1 LWLTVALVAVPFVA
15 VVISLVGHP
24 WHPSGDQAVEL
35 LRIRDVGGRH
45 TPLLGMSSRWGWAH
59 PGPLLFWL
67 LWPFYRVL
75 GTNGVLVGV
84 AAVNLA
90 SVVGFVL
97 VAYRRGGDLGA
108 LLGGLTA
115 LLVVH
120 AVGPDL
126 LIDPWNPWVAFL
138 PFVWFLGLVWLTTC
152 GEAGAP
158 AMAVGVGSFV
168 VQAHFG
174 YAPLVAGLLI
184 LAVVATARR
193 SGERRSPLLWAG
205 LVGAVCWAPVI
216 LQEAIGHPR
225 NLSALVSFV
234 RHPSEAAA
242 GWTTAVGTMGSE
254 LRPFGPWISGHET
267 TALGTVRT
275 GSTIWAFATIA
286 AVIAAAWWARKR
298 GARDAVGL
306 AVVVLLAIAIAVIA
320 TDRVTGLFAPYVLRW
335 WRGVAALAY
344 LSIAWS
350 LLFGLGKRSIA
361 VLAERVTLVG
371 IAAVVVLSLFQLP
384 VEAPEALVSTATGAV
399 TPSTAAALHHDR
411 RYLVRGVE
419 SGTLA
424 DPGSGLL
431 LALASRGYH
440 VFSDRSPQAALTYGS
455 WRVANA
461 GDVDA
466 IVTMVSVRDVA
477 AGWQA
482 PPHSRVVA
490 TFDPPRAK
498 GTGYVV
504 FVSPVDTRTAVT

>member
-1 LWLTVALVAVPFVA
+1 LTVALVAVPFVA

-84 AAVNLA
+84 AAINLA
-90 SVVGFVL
+90 SVAGFVL
-97 VAYRRGGDLGA
+97 VAYRRGGELGA
-108 LLGGLTA
+108 ALGGLTA

-138 PFVWFLGLVWLTTC
+138 PFVLFLGLVWLTTC
-152 GEAGAP
+152 GEAGAL
-158 AMAVGVGSFV
+158 ALAVGVGSFV
-168 VQAHFG
+168 AQVHFG
-174 YAPLVAGLLI
+174 YLPLVAGLLLLA
-184 LAVVATARR
+184 LAVTARR
-193 SGERRSPLLWAG
+193 SRGRRGPLLWAA

-216 LQEAIGHPR
+216 LQEAVGHPR
-225 NLSALVSFV
+225 NLSGLLSFI

-254 LRPFGPWISGHET
+254 LRPWGPWITGHET
-267 TALGTVRT
+267 NALGTVRT

-286 AVIAAAWWARKR
+286 AVMAAAWWANKR
-298 GARDAVGL
+298 GARQAVRL
-306 AVVVLLAIAIAVIA
+306 AVVVLVAIAIAVIA

-350 LLFGLGKRSIA
+350 LLFGLGTRTIA
-361 VLAERVTLVG
+361 VLAERVALAGV
-371 IAAVVVLSLFQLP
+371 AVVVVLSLLQLP
-384 VEAPEALVSTATGAV
+384 VTAPEAPVSTATGAV
-399 TPSTAAALHHDR
+399 TPSTAAALRHDR

-431 LALASRGYH
+431 LALASRGYQ
-440 VFSDRSPQAALTYGS
+440 VFSDRSPQATLTYGS

-461 GDVDA
+461 DEVDA
-466 IVTMVSVRDVA
+466 IVTMVARRDVT

-490 TFDPPRAK
+490 TFDPPHAK

-504 FVSPVDTRTAVT
+504 FLSPVAARAPVT